1 MKGEEGVRDE
11 LEKGKDLGLLPF
23 CQTSELS
30 K

>member
-23 CQTSELS
+23 RQTSGLNP
-30 K
+30 